1 MQHNSSQKQ
10 KKKRKQGKEIKMDA
24 ERKKAKNERRQ
35 QNENERKKACES
47 RASEAGVVGHVILPT
62 LTRLT
67 DTLNISHWTIN
78 RPVSCARAN
87 AKEIELVT

>member
-1 MQHNSSQKQ
+1 MQKG
-10 KKKRKQGKEIKMDA
+10 RKLKMKGA
-24 ERKKAKNERRQ
+24 SRMKMRG
-35 QNENERKKACES
+35 KKACES
-47 RASEAGVVGHVILPT
+47 RVSEAGVVGHITLPT

-67 DTLNISHWTIN
+67 DTLDISHWTIN